1 MRAEADLPALA
12 LAAMGAA
19 LSDSQIGPL
28 ASLLPMQGW
37 SLSMLPACI
46 AALRAGPPAGDRR
59 LVTVATALGLDDVE
73 LLTTALCIAVDRDP
87 RAARALAEAQAP
99 LGGSRPL
106 LGFVATIFAAL
117 GADAIALGCGPAVSS
132 GLLRLGDESAA
143 LPERSLYLPLP
154 ILAELNGHAMALDV
168 VRPLRPKPIPLP
180 AAVIQEAQARAQVM
194 ARRESLGLVL
204 RSANAIDAL
213 AASAQIAESLGL
225 GLAGIDGDV
234 PAGLAPWLIAS
245 GRLPVFT
252 PTLAPG
258 QRWTRP
264 PLSHYDG
271 PWIVTPGM
279 DGMIESE
286 GAPDDWT
293 LPVPGIADRV
303 QLWMAG
309 GVSRPIARKAAE
321 GFRQGAG
328 RIAEVSAK
336 ARLNALRRDADRPN
350 WTDVTVSVA
359 SGTSSLDALARRGT
373 ARVGDDA
380 LVLPPSLHQSLHRL
394 LDRARVRSTLADGL
408 GPAIG
413 SRYRPGVRALLVGE
427 SGTGK
432 SLAAHWLAT
441 RLGLPLY
448 RVDLAALT
456 SKYIGETEK
465 NLSAILGAA
474 EHADVLLFFDEA
486 DALFGARTDVA
497 DAHDR
502 YANAQTNYLLQRIE
516 EFDGI
521 AILASNSRDRFDP
534 AFTRRLDAILEFPMP
549 AGPAR
554 RDLWIAHLGRRHAL
568 TDANLDRLAVTVD
581 LSGGYIRNIVLA
593 AAARATVAGRVIA
606 WTDLVPAVHDEYL
619 KLGRPVPELGS
630 HG

>member
-1 MRAEADLPALA
+1 MRTEADLPALA

-19 LSDSQIGPL
+19 LPGAPPL
-28 ASLLPMQGW
+28 QGW
-37 SLSMLPACI
+37 SLAMLPACV
-46 AALRAGPPAGDRR
+46 AALRAAPPESDRR
-59 LVTVATALGLDDVE
+59 LITVAEALDLDDVE
-73 LLTTALCIAVDRDP
+73 LLATALCVAVDRDP
-87 RAARALAEAQAP
+87 RAARALAETQAP

-106 LGFVATIFAAL
+106 LGFVATIFAEL
-117 GADAIALGCGPAVSS
+117 GADAVALGCGPAVSA

-143 LPERSLYLPLP
+143 LPERSLHLPLP
-154 ILAELNGHAMALDV
+154 ILAALNGRAMPLDD
-168 VRPLRPKPIPLP
+168 VRPLRPRAIPLP
-180 AAVIQEAQARAQVM
+180 ASVIQEAKARARVM
-194 ARRESLGLVL
+194 IRRESLGLVL
-204 RSANAIDAL
+204 RSANAVDAL
-213 AASAQIAESLGL
+213 AVSDLVAKEIGL
-225 GLAGIDGDV
+225 TLAGINGEV
-234 PAGLAPWLIAS
+234 PAGLAPWLIAG

-258 QRWTRP
+258 QRWTVP
-264 PLSHYDG
+264 VLAHYNG

-279 DGMIESE
+279 DGMIEAE

-293 LPVPGIADRV
+293 LPVPSIGDRI
-303 QLWMAG
+303 QLWMEG
-309 GVSRPIARKAAE
+309 GVSRAIARKAAE

-328 RIAEVSAK
+328 RIAEVSARAK
-336 ARLNALRRDADRPN
+336 LSAARRDADRPN
-350 WTDVTVSVA
+350 WGDVTAGVA
-359 SGTSSLDALARRGT
+359 SGTSSLDALARRGA
-373 ARVGDDA
+373 ARIGDDA
-380 LVLPPSLHQSLHRL
+380 LVLPPTLHQALHRL

-486 DALFGARTDVA
+486 DALFGARTDVS

-549 AGPAR
+549 NGPAR
-554 RDLWIAHLGRRHAL
+554 RDLWIAHLGRRHTL
-568 TDANLDRLAVTVD
+568 TDADLDRLAVTVD
-581 LSGGYIRNIVLA
+581 LSGGYIRNIVLG

-606 WTDLVPAVHDEYL
+606 WSDLVPAVQDEFQ
-619 KLGRPVPELGS
+619 KLGRPAPDLGS
-630 HG
+630 G